1 MRLIIHVGF
10 HKTGTS
16 SIQNALAQYSGQ
28 RISVVQFGGE
38 NQSIPIIN
46 AFAKEPENN
55 RINVR
60 RGLTKSDLLEERS
73 RVRRSLVT
81 QLESTT
87 DCAVLSGEGISMLDV
102 DELEAFRSFVGTYC
116 NKIEVLVYVRPAVS
130 YMESTLQEN
139 IKAGVARFNAH
150 GLLPHYK
157 RRLQNLTQVFGR
169 QSVNVRL
176 YDKRKLVAQDAVA
189 DFFDYLGVRYKGPK
203 LKTRNL
209 GLSSEAVKILFC
221 YWKFGP
227 GYGSGEDVIRK
238 NHRLIKLLGKVRSE
252 RLALSHQ
259 VLVPFTDFLE
269 EERSWLLEHFGLDI
283 KDSSDK
289 PASSASAIGK
299 EADMYQL
306 SKESLD
312 WLAFQS
318 SQTLDTS
325 KYGEDLAREVA
336 QACDTL
342 RNSL

>member
-1 MRLIIHVGF
+1 MKLVIHAGF
-10 HKTGTS
+10 HKTGSS
-16 SIQNALAQYSGQ
+16 SIQHGLSQYAGHQ
-28 RISVVQFGGE
+28 ISVINFGGE

-46 AFAKEPENN
+46 AFAVEPEKN

-60 RGLTKSDLLEERS
+60 RGLTRLDLLEEKR
-73 RVRRSLVT
+73 RVRQSLVA
-81 QLESTT
+81 QLDSASG
-87 DCAVLSGEGISMLDV
+87 CAVLSGEGISMLDTS
-102 DELEAFRSFVGTYC
+102 ELEAFRSFVKPYC
-116 NKIEVLVYVRPAVS
+116 SDVQVMVYLRPAIS
-130 YMESTLQEN
+130 YMESTFQEN
-139 IKAGVARFNAH
+139 VKAGVAKFNAR

-157 RRLQNLTQVFGR
+157 IRLQNLRKVFGQ
-169 QSVNVRL
+169 QSIHTRL
-176 YDKRKLVAQDAVA
+176 YEKQRLVGQDVVK
-189 DFFDYLGVRYKGPK
+189 DFFDFLGVPYRGPK
-203 LKTRNL
+203 LKQKNL
-209 GLSSEAVKILFC
+209 GLSSEAIKILYC

-227 GYGSGEDVIRK
+227 GYGSGEDAIRK

-259 VLVPFTDFLE
+259 VFVPFTDFLE
-269 EERSWLLEHFGLDI
+269 EERFWLLEHFGLDI
-283 KDSSDK
+283 KGASDK